1 MATSRKDSAGFVFEG
16 TVRRT
21 KAANV
26 KAVTDRRRT
35 VVVRVNEIVRAP
47 EALAG
52 YVGQDV
58 TVQLAKGERA
68 TKNQRAIFY
77 TNGWIFG
84 ENLAV
89 QSVGHEKVRAA
100 RAVAAADAERADP
113 VTAAAQQQI
122 RQRASDAKLVISG
135 KVIAVGEV
143 APQAVATS
151 GPSTQFQRISEHEPF
166 WMEAIVEVQKVHKG
180 KAKKKRVVVRFPA
193 SDDAR
198 WSESPK
204 FQVGYE
210 GVFMLDADEVSK
222 VTKMGAAAEA
232 LGSKEAFTCVAPA
245 SFQPA
250 HCDEEIATV
259 MDAVGAKKE

>member
-26 KAVTDRRRT
+26 KAVTDRQRT

-58 TVQLAKGERA
+58 TVQLSKGERA
-68 TKNQRAIFY
+68 RKNQRAIFY

-89 QSVGHEKVRAA
+89 QSVGHDRAPAA
-100 RAVAAADAERADP
+100 RAVRAAAELERADP
-113 VTAAAQQQI
+113 VAAGAQQEI
-122 RQRASDAKLVISG
+122 RQCASDAKLVISG
-135 KVIAVGEV
+135 KVIAVGEIE
-143 APQAVATS
+143 PQAAAS
-151 GPSTQFQRISEHEPF
+151 GSSTEFPRISEHEPF
-166 WMEAIVEVQKVHKG
+166 WQEAILEVQKVHKG
-180 KAKKKRVVVRFPA
+180 KTKKKRVVVRFPA
-193 SDDAR
+193 SRDVR
-198 WSESPK
+198 WCDSPK
-204 FQVGYE
+204 FQVGHE
-210 GVFMLDADEVSK
+210 GVFMLDPDAVSK
-222 VTKMGAAAEA
+222 ISKMGAAAET
-232 LGSKEAFTCVAPA
+232 LGPKEAFTCLAPA

-250 HCDEEIATV
+250 HCNEEIATV
-259 MDAVGAKKE
+259 MDAVAAKK

>member
-26 KAVTDRRRT
+26 KAVTDKQRT
-35 VVVRVNEIVRAP
+35 FVVRVTEIVRAP

-58 TVQLAKGERA
+58 TVKLAKGERV
-68 TKNQRAIFY
+68 TKGQKALFY

-89 QSVGHEKVRAA
+89 QSVGHERARAA
-100 RAVAAADAERADP
+100 RAVAADVERADP
-113 VTAAAQQQI
+113 VAAAAQQAI
-122 RQRASDAKLVISG
+122 RQCASDAGLVVSG
-135 KVIAVGEV
+135 KVIAVGQIE
-143 APQAVATS
+143 PQAAAGS
-151 GPSTQFQRISEHEPF
+151 RSSTEFDRISEHEPH
-166 WMEAIVEVQKVHKG
+166 WTEAVVEVQQVHKG
-180 KAKKKRVVVRFPA
+180 KIKKKRVVVRFPA
-193 SDDAR
+193 SDDVR

-204 FQVGYE
+204 FQVGHE
-210 GVFMLDADEVSK
+210 GVFMLDADEVTK
-222 VTKMGAAAEA
+222 VSRIGAAAEA
-232 LGSKEAFTCVAPA
+232 LGSKEAFTCLAPA

-250 HCDEEIATV
+250 HCDEEIASV
-259 MDAVGAKKE
+259 MDAVGVKKK

>member
-1 MATSRKDSAGFVFEG
+1 MATSSKDSAKFVFEG

-26 KAVTDRRRT
+26 KAITDRQRT

-89 QSVGHEKVRAA
+89 QSVGHDRAPAARAA
-100 RAVAAADAERADP
+100 RAAADVERADP
-113 VTAAAQQQI
+113 VAAGAQQEI
-122 RQRASDAKLVISG
+122 RRCASDAKLVISG

-143 APQAVATS
+143 APQAEA
-151 GPSTQFQRISEHEPF
+151 STTEFGRISEHEPH
-166 WMEAIVEVQKVHKG
+166 WQEAVLEVQKVHKG
-180 KAKKKRVVVRFPA
+180 KTKKKRVVVRFPA
-193 SDDAR
+193 SLDIQ
-198 WSESPK
+198 WCESPK
-204 FQVGYE
+204 FQVGHE
-210 GVFMLDADEVSK
+210 GVFMLNPDEISAVSK
-222 VTKMGAAAEA
+222 MGLTAEA
-232 LGSKEAFTCVAPA
+232 LGSKDAFTCLAPA

-250 HCDEEIATV
+250 HCNEEIATV
-259 MDAVGAKKE
+259 MDAVGAKK